1 MTIEAVDLAIMRL
14 SRSQGPAGLVNIE
27 RFVLDRLASEAPQRN
42 RDSLGL
48 SSLAAAVG
56 LVIGV
61 AGGAIPSE
69 APSKEAIL
77 SPLTDYSAFPN
88 STLLMES
95 R

>member
-1 MTIEAVDLAIMRL
+1 MTIEAVDVAIMRL
-14 SRSQGPAGLVNIE
+14 SRPQEPAGLVNIE
-27 RFVLDRLASEAPQRN
+27 RIVLDRLASEAPQRN

-56 LVIGV
+56 LIIGV
-61 AGGAIPSE
+61 AGGAIPNE
-69 APSKEAIL
+69 APSKEPTL
-77 SPLTDYSAFPN
+77 SPLTHYSAFST